1 MDTEIR
7 RSNARAYLSSAFSN
21 RVGGARRKCSA
32 VTRCDWL
39 RVCGPG
45 RGPHGA

>member
-7 RSNARAYLSSAFSN
+7 SSNARAYLSSAFSK
-21 RVGGARRKCSA
+21 RVGGTKWKCSA

-39 RVCGPG
+39 LVCGLG